1 MSCRALAGGCS
12 GAAALAGSSGAVLG
26 RRNYLAP
33 VLAALGAYGERFGHV
48 RVPRAFV
55 VPDADVWPEEPWLS
69 EELAAISAEPRL
81 SQEPA
86 TTSAI
91 MPK

>member
-1 MSCRALAGGCS
+1 MLSALGPS
-12 GAAALAGSSGAVLG
+12 RGAAGSRGAVQG

-55 VPDADVWPEEPWLS
+55 VPDADVWPEEARGL
-69 EELAAISAEPRL
+69 
-81 SQEPA
+81 
-86 TTSAI
+86 
-91 MPK
+91 